1 MESRDYTEIKVEIKE
16 KNIYVISLNRTNT
29 ANAVSR
35 KMNRE
40 LEHAFRQAE
49 LNDDVKVV
57 ILRSEGKHFSSG
69 HDLGSDIQMADTD
82 FPQQIDPR
90 PRGDYTK
97 WYENDVEAC
106 LRWRHLRKVVL
117 CGLKGYCIYHGT
129 VVSAC
134 ADIVLG
140 TPDLKYMP
148 SLVEN
153 NIFPWAANLNMQ
165 QVKEILFTQR
175 FVLANEALKLGII
188 SRIVPKASLD
198 DELIRLAKVIA
209 RGDSY
214 HLWMMKKM
222 SNAVYDSAGIDMHI
236 RSGLDTWAT
245 FRRDSQYVGNVKTKD
260 HGGNSKRLAPVQ
272 SSLKGDKWKLS
283 LTMSDETEESYQSKL

>member
-1 MESRDYTEIKVEIKE
+1 MSEYTEIKVEVKH
-16 KNIYVISLNRTNT
+16 KNILVVSLNRKNTTN
-29 ANAVSR
+29 AISR
-35 KMNRE
+35 KMNRQ
-40 LEHAFRQAE
+40 LDQAFRQAE
-49 LNDDVKVV
+49 LNDRIKV
-57 ILRSEGKHFSSG
+57 IIIRSEGKHFSSG
-69 HDLGSDIQMADTD
+69 HDLGSSIQLSDKE

-106 LRWRHLRKVVL
+106 LRWRHIRKPVL
-117 CGLKGYCIYHGT
+117 CGIKGYCIYHGT

-134 ADIVLG
+134 ADIVYG

-153 NIFPWAANLNMQ
+153 NIFPWAANLNIQ
-165 QVKEILFTQR
+165 QVKEIIFTQR

-188 SRIVPKASLD
+188 SRIVSTDKLD
-198 DELIRLAKVIA
+198 NELINLARVIA
-209 RGDSY
+209 RGDSH

-245 FRRDSQYVGNVKTKD
+245 YRHDSQYIGNVNTKD
-260 HGGNSKRLAPVQ
+260 HGGNTKRLAPVE
-272 SSLKGDKWKLS
+272 SSLRGDKWKLS
-283 LTMSDETEESYQSKL
+283 LIMSNETDESYTSKL